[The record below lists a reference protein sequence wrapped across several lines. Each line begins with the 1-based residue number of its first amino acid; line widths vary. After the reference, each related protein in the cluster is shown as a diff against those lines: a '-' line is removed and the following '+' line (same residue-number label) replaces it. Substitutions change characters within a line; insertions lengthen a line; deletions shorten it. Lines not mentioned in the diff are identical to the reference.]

1 MANHP
6 IVSEPANVQNIK
18 TIKMYVVGF
27 ALSLLL
33 TLLAFAVVG
42 FPDYSHAF
50 IYGTLTILALSQLL
64 VQVICFLRLNI
75 RSTQDRWNLLAFVFT
90 LIVVLILVS
99 GSLWIMVNLNYYMM
113 N

>member
-1 MANHP
+1 MADHSL
-6 IVSEPANVQNIK
+6 VSKPANVQNVK
-18 TIKMYVVGF
+18 TIKAYVVGF

-42 FPDYSHAF
+42 FPEYSHAF
-50 IYGTLTILALSQLL
+50 IYGALAVLALSQLL
-64 VQVICFLRLNI
+64 VQVICFLRLNT

-90 LIVVLILVS
+90 LIVVLILVG
-99 GSLWIMVNLNYYMM
+99 GSLWIMVNLNYNMM